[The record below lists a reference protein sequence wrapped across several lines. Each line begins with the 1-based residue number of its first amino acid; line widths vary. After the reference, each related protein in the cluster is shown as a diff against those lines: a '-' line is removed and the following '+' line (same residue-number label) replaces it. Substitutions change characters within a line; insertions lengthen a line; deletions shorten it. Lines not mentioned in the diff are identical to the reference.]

1 MGELRRESQ
10 PKWGIFSD
18 DFDNLFEGFFRPM
31 RRSPDQAAGDFTPA
45 VDIVEEDS
53 RYLVKAD
60 LPGVRKEDI
69 DVSINNGV
77 LTINA
82 QTSYEKQ
89 ETDKQARVIRSERR
103 RGKYVRSMQLGN
115 AIDESGVEASY
126 QDGVLELTLPKM
138 QEAKPK
144 KVSVD
149 IK

>member
-1 MGELRRESQ
+1 MGELSRESQ

-31 RRSPDQAAGDFTPA
+31 RRSADESEGGFTPA
-45 VDIVEEDS
+45 VDVVEKES
-53 RYLVKAD
+53 EYVVKAD

-69 DVSINNGV
+69 DVSINSGV

-82 QTSYEKQ
+82 ETSYAKEEKD
-89 ETDKQARVIRSERR
+89 EQARVVRSERR
-103 RGKYVRSMQLGN
+103 AGKYVRSMQLGN
-115 AIDESGVEASY
+115 AIDENRVQARY
-126 QDGVLELTLPKM
+126 QDGVLELILPKM

-144 KVSVD
+144 KVAVD